1 MQAFLSFTQKTEK
14 SGGTL
19 FTVVSRRFYVFFR
32 AFSAASVVQFF
43 VIRTD
48 GACLHSRFKI
58 SPGDYFETGNP
69 ADLGRIPPQ
78 PFVHYFTVV
87 PAFVYE
93 KACSKSAIRSSGF
106 SRPTDKR
113 NKLSEMPRFLRSSGG
128 IAAWDIFAG

>member
-1 MQAFLSFTQKTEK
+1 LRIISLLKINKLDFQTANAATGCPYAQPCRDNVNAGVPFLYTKNKK

-69 ADLGRIPPQ
+69 ADQGG
-78 PFVHYFTVV
+78 F
-87 PAFVYE
+87 PAAVCPLFHGC
-93 KACSKSAIRSSGF
+93 A
-106 SRPTDKR
+106 
-113 NKLSEMPRFLRSSGG
+113 RFRV
-128 IAAWDIFAG
+128 